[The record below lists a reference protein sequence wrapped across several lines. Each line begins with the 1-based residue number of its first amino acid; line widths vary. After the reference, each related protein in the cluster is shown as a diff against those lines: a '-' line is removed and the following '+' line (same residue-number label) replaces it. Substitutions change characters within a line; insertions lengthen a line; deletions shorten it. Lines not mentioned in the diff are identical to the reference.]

1 MSDAPRRIDMTAE
14 LTVRPRVMMQGLRRP
29 TSTDIEPL
37 GELMHAAYAGTVDDH
52 GASADEALR
61 EIEKT
66 FGGDYGSFLPQ
77 HSQVVER
84 NGRLVSATL
93 VTRWR
98 DRPFVAYTMTRPEWQ
113 RNGLA
118 RNCMVDAMRD
128 ALLGGDDKLSLVV
141 TLANEPALR
150 LFQQLRFVPGW

>member
-61 EIEKT
+61 EIAAFFEIQAGT
-66 FGGDYGSFLPQ
+66 QTIQNDVDRFGYGHPFL
-77 HSQVVER
+77 
-84 NGRLVSATL
+84 
-93 VTRWR
+93 R
-98 DRPFVAYTMTRPEWQ
+98 DVPVFDSS
-113 RNGLA
+113 A
-118 RNCMVDAMRD
+118 RNYHR
-128 ALLGGDDKLSLVV
+128 
-141 TLANEPALR
+141 LASAFKE
-150 LFQQLRFVPGW
+150 